1 MQTKLTLSLDEEVIA
16 KAKLFS
22 RRRRKSL
29 SKLVEG
35 YLREIT
41 TQPSGSSD
49 IAPPVAALIGVISSK
64 GAASGPKGGY
74 AEFLS
79 DKYR

>member
-1 MQTKLTLSLDEEVIA
+1 MQTKLTLSLDEAVIA

-41 TQPSGSSD
+41 AQPSGPSD
-49 IAPPVAALIGVISSK
+49 VTPAVAALTGVIRLS
-64 GAASGPKGGY
+64 GAAADPKGGY
-74 AEFLS
+74 ADFLTE
-79 DKYR
+79 KYS